1 MVLILVSYPQMVNL
15 PLKILLYKEKFY
27 SRVLPVFSLPAVEF
41 PSGTAIFLQKIAGVI
56 IKFQSF

>member
-1 MVLILVSYPQMVNL
+1 MVNL